1 MASVTTYNVQ
11 MPLSI
16 RAATAGDVS
25 QILAFIKALAV
36 YEREPDAVK
45 TTEEDLLRDGFGQR
59 QYFEC
64 LMAELDG
71 RAAGFALFFF
81 TYGTWAGRP
90 GLFLEDLFVE
100 PELRGQGIG
109 KALLKRLA
117 EIALERGC
125 SKMKWEVLD
134 WNQPAIDFY
143 NSLGGE
149 FLDDWRIV
157 RLGRDAMS
165 RLAKGEALVPG
176 GTERPFA
183 STENG
188 EAVE

>member
-1 MASVTTYNVQ
+1 VVCVTTYNVL

-16 RAATAGDVS
+16 RAATPADVS
-25 QILAFIKALAV
+25 QILTFIRALAV
-36 YEREPDAVK
+36 YEREPDAVV
-45 TTEEDLLRDGFGQR
+45 TTEEDLLRDGFGR
-59 QYFEC
+59 RPYFEC

-71 RAAGFALFFF
+71 RPAGFALFFF

-143 NSLGGE
+143 KLLGGE
-149 FLDDWRIV
+149 FLDEWRIV
-157 RLGRDAMS
+157 RLGPAAMS
-165 RLAKGEALVPG
+165 RLAKGETL
-176 GTERPFA
+176 ERVDREESFSSA
-183 STENG
+183 ENR
-188 EAVE
+188 EAGV